1 MLRLRSCRHH
11 VVDSLTRD
19 SFDCDRDRVGSSVRC
34 PQRLQR
40 ERSPL
45 PPRRRRAQ
53 RRHYSQQQLPQ
64 GCSGRRPQ
72 VQLAQARCRRR
83 SCKRS
88 MEPPMMTSC
97 GSAPSSVSSS
107 SRRIGAAAEPPQPL
121 RLRLRRL
128 LRRLHLLL
136 RVSPTTTSSLTARAF
151 QTSTTATT
159 ATASSPRS
167 TTTARRMATP
177 PTGRNDHRQFCARD
191 RESTNDFGTF
201 SGWYCVTCG
210 PNGDANHAFCNPS
223 TGRRCYAMHCA
234 GVPRVHGLRLGIK
247 KNRPVRSSPP
257 RLRRRRQRRQ
267 RRPWR
272 PRGPRARGQA
282 EPLMMS
288 WAGGVAR
295 VYEGSQETVCRQQ
308 GARARPTCARECRRS
323 NYEVTVFGL
332 SPGRV

>member
-19 SFDCDRDRVGSSVRC
+19 SFDCDRDRVWSSVRC
-34 PQRLQR
+34 PQSVQR

-151 QTSTTATT
+151 QTS
-159 ATASSPRS
+159 
-167 TTTARRMATP
+167 
-177 PTGRNDHRQFCARD
+177 
-191 RESTNDFGTF
+191 
-201 SGWYCVTCG
+201 
-210 PNGDANHAFCNPS
+210 
-223 TGRRCYAMHCA
+223 
-234 GVPRVHGLRLGIK
+234 
-247 KNRPVRSSPP
+247 
-257 RLRRRRQRRQ
+257 
-267 RRPWR
+267 
-272 PRGPRARGQA
+272 
-282 EPLMMS
+282 MMS